1 MNFASVEDIAAA
13 ILYEGYILYPYRA
26 TATKNRQRWNFG
38 TLYPREYA
46 EAQKPPEPFGFASEC
61 LLEADES
68 ARVDLRVRFLQLI
81 RQQRPSS
88 VGVTDSSLVGVTD
101 SSLVGVTDS
110 SLVGV
115 TDSSL
120 EWDEG
125 VERTGDLCGLSVH
138 DLVGQPISLDVHFEA
153 IAGEGHIAKSLQ
165 SILRGRLTVS
175 AEGLS
180 GGVHKLRV
188 ELQNVTGLENGDDA
202 KRDEALAQSFVS
214 AHLLL
219 GVTGGEFVSLLDT
232 PDRYREV
239 AATCK
244 NTGVFPVLV
253 GGEGQRTMM
262 LCSPIILYD
271 YPKIAPESPGDF
283 FDGTEMDEMLAL
295 RVLTLTDEEKQEM
308 RNGDARARQILERT
322 EAMTEGHLMK
332 VHGAVRG
339 LRRMQEDAS

>member
-1 MNFASVEDIAAA
+1 MNFASVENIAAA

-26 TATKNRQRWNFG
+26 TAIKNRQRWNFG

-46 EAQKPPEPFGFASEC
+46 EAQKPPEPFSFVSEC
-61 LLEADES
+61 LVEADES
-68 ARVDLRVRFLQLI
+68 TRVDLRVRFLQLI
-81 RQQRPSS
+81 TQQRPSG
-88 VGVTDSSLVGVTD
+88 VGA
-101 SSLVGVTDS
+101 
-110 SLVGV
+110 

-125 VERTGDLCGLSVH
+125 VERTGELCGLRVH
-138 DLVGQPISLDVHFEA
+138 DLVGQPISLDVHFESTA
-153 IAGEGHIAKSLQ
+153 VEGHIPESLQ

-188 ELQNVTGLENGDDA
+188 ELQNTSGLENGAVA

-219 GVTGGEFVSLLDT
+219 GVTAGEFVSLLDM
-232 PDRYREV
+232 PDEYRDV

-253 GGEGQRTMM
+253 GDEGQRTMM

-308 RNGDARARQILERT
+308 RNGDTRARQILERT

-339 LRRMQEDAS
+339 LRRVQEDAS